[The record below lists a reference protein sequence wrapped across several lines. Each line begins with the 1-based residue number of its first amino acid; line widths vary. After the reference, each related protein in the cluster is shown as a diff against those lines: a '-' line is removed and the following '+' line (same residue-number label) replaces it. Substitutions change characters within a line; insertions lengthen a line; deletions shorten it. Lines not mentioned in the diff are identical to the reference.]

1 MFDDWDENDAP
12 RPKPDAKDTPKTPI
26 NWRRLFG
33 YLAPHRV
40 RLAIAIFGLLFGT
53 GLGLIFPLVI
63 ADLLGAVLAEQGYEA
78 LNALTLT
85 LIGLFLA
92 QAFFTFVQSYN
103 LAFIGE
109 RIVFRLRNQLYA
121 HIQRLSL
128 EFFVLRRVGEIL
140 SRLSSDVNLV
150 RTLLTTNITSLL
162 SNVLTLIGSVVIVFV
177 LNPSLT
183 LFILVLIPALFVV
196 AILFGRPLQR
206 LSTRYQDELAA
217 ASADAQEAIQG
228 VRIVKSF
235 VREDYEIERYYRS
248 TEKTFKTA
256 LSLTLYRS
264 AFGALMAFLGF
275 GSLAAIL
282 WFGGR
287 EVIEGR
293 LTLPVISS
301 FLIYGVSIAATLGG
315 LAGFYAELRS
325 TLGGVRRVFEA
336 LDTQSSVKDAP
347 DAVDISVAEGQIA
360 FENVSFAYEDGVPV
374 LHEVSLEVAAGEVV
388 ALVGPSGSGKTTI
401 INLIPRF
408 YDPTA
413 GSLRLDGREIR
424 TINQASLR
432 VQIGIVPQETTLFS
446 GTIRENIIYG
456 RLDADEAAIIAAAK
470 AANAHD
476 FITALPKGYDTEVG
490 ERGVKL
496 SGGQRQRV
504 AIARAILKDPRILLL
519 DEATSAL
526 DNESERL
533 VQEALDRLMQGRTT
547 LIVAHRLSTIK
558 VADRIVVLEGG
569 KIAEMGTH
577 EQLMA
582 LDGLYARLYNMQFR
596 LPAETAALLSDAPHE
611 SHTGDVIAMSDS
623 QRLRT
628 PRMGILGSLGRRT
641 KTE

>member
-1 MFDDWDENDAP
+1 MPPSQSEDQQ
-12 RPKPDAKDTPKTPI
+12 TPKTPI
-26 NWRRLFG
+26 NWRRLFS
-33 YLAPHRV
+33 YLAPHRA
-40 RLAIAIFGLLFGT
+40 RLALAVLSLLFAT
-53 GLGLIFPLVI
+53 GLGLVFPLVI
-63 ADLLGAVLAEQGYEA
+63 ADLLAAVLAEQGYQA

-85 LIGLFLA
+85 LIGLFFA
-92 QAFFTFVQSYN
+92 QAFFTFVQNYN
-103 LAFIGE
+103 LAYIGE

-162 SNVLTLIGSVVIVFV
+162 SNVLTLTGSIVIVFV
-177 LNPSLT
+177 LNPALT

-196 AILFGRPLQR
+196 AIVFGRPLQR

-235 VREDYEIERYYRS
+235 VREDYEIERYYRG

-256 LSLTLYRS
+256 LRLTLYRS

-315 LAGFYAELRS
+315 LAGFYTELRS

-336 LDTQSSVKDAP
+336 LDTQSAVADAP
-347 DAVDISVAEGQIA
+347 DAVPISTAEGHIK
-360 FENVSFAYEDGVPV
+360 FENVSFAYEDGVEV
-374 LHEVSLEVAAGEVV
+374 LKDVSFEIAAGEIV

-401 INLIPRF
+401 VNLIPRF
-408 YDPTA
+408 YDPSA
-413 GSLRLDGREIR
+413 GAIYLDGRDLR
-424 TINQASLR
+424 SLTQASLR
-432 VQIGIVPQETTLFS
+432 AQIGIVPQETTLFS
-446 GTIRENIIYG
+446 GTVRENILYG
-456 RLDADEAAIIAAAK
+456 RLDADEAAMIAAAK
-470 AANAHD
+470 AANAHN
-476 FITALPKGYDTEVG
+476 FIMALPKGYDTEVG

-519 DEATSAL
+519 DEATSSL

-558 VADRIVVLEGG
+558 IASRIIVLESGRIV
-569 KIAEMGTH
+569 EMGTH
-577 EQLMA
+577 DQLMA

-596 LPAETAALLSDAPHE
+596 LPEQTAALLSDAPPVADGVALSE
-611 SHTGDVIAMSDS
+611 S
-623 QRLRT
+623 QRMAT
-628 PRMGILGSLGRRT
+628 PRVSLLGGLSRRT

>member
-1 MFDDWDENDAP
+1 MPDSHTNNNTNNTAP
-12 RPKPDAKDTPKTPI
+12 EPKARKSPLD
-26 NWRRLFG
+26 WRRLFS
-33 YLAPHRV
+33 YLAPHRA
-40 RLAIAIFGLLFGT
+40 RLALAIFGLLFAT

-63 ADLLGAVLAEQGYEA
+63 GDLLGAVLAQQGYGA

-85 LIGLFLA
+85 LLGLFFA
-92 QAFFTFVQSYN
+92 QAFFTFVQNYN
-103 LAFIGE
+103 LAYIGE

-121 HIQRLSL
+121 HLQRLSL
-128 EFFVLRRVGEIL
+128 EFFELRRAGEIL
-140 SRLSSDVNLV
+140 SRLNNDVNLV
-150 RTLLTTNITSLL
+150 RTLLTTNIASLL
-162 SNVLTLIGSVVIVFV
+162 GNVLALIGSIVIVFV
-177 LNPSLT
+177 LNPALT
-183 LFILVLIPALFVV
+183 LFTLVLIPTLFVV
-196 AILFGRPLQR
+196 AIVFGRPLQR

-217 ASADAQEAIQG
+217 ANADAQEAIQG

-235 VREDYEIERYYRS
+235 VREEYEIERYYRG
-248 TEKTFKTA
+248 TEKTFRTA
-256 LSLTLYRS
+256 LRLTLYRA

-293 LTLPVISS
+293 LTLPIISS
-301 FLIYGVSIAATLGG
+301 FLIYGVSIAANLGG
-315 LAGFYAELRS
+315 LASFYAELRS
-325 TLGGVRRVFEA
+325 TLGGVRRVFEV
-336 LDTQSSVKDAP
+336 LDAQPAVLDAP
-347 DAVDISVAEGQIA
+347 DAVAISRASGQIK
-360 FENVSFAYEDGVPV
+360 FERVSFAYEDGVEV
-374 LHEVSLEVAAGEVV
+374 LRDISFEVAAGEIV

-413 GSLRLDGREIR
+413 GAIYLDGRDIR
-424 TINQASLR
+424 TISQASLR
-432 VQIGIVPQETTLFS
+432 AQIGIVPQEATLFS
-446 GTIRENIIYG
+446 GTVRENIRYG
-456 RLDADEAAIIAAAK
+456 HLDADEAAIIAAAK

-476 FITALPKGYDTEVG
+476 FIMALPKGYDTEVG

-558 VADRIVVLEGG
+558 IAHRIIVLENG
-569 KIAEMGTH
+569 KIVEMGTH
-577 EQLMA
+577 DQLMA

-596 LPAETAALLSDAPHE
+596 LPEQTAALLSERREDGALAGESQLLGAPRA
-611 SHTGDVIAMSDS
+611 SLLSSLD
-623 QRLRT
+623 R
-628 PRMGILGSLGRRT
+628 RM

>member
-1 MFDDWDENDAP
+1 MSDNRND
-12 RPKPDAKDTPKTPI
+12 KNTPPSKSEAQKTPI
-26 NWRRLFG
+26 DWRRLFS
-33 YLAPHRV
+33 YLAPHRA
-40 RLAIAIFGLLFGT
+40 RLALAILSLLFAT

-63 ADLLGAVLAEQGYEA
+63 ADLLGAVLAQQGYEA
-78 LNALTLT
+78 LNALTFT
-85 LIGLFLA
+85 LIALFFA
-92 QAFFTFVQSYN
+92 QALFTFVQNYN
-103 LAFIGE
+103 LAYIGE
-109 RIVFRLRNQLYA
+109 KIVFRLRNQLYA

-162 SNVLTLIGSVVIVFV
+162 SNVLALIGSIVIVFV
-177 LNPSLT
+177 LNPALT
-183 LFILVLIPALFVV
+183 LFILILIPALFAV
-196 AILFGRPLQR
+196 AIIFGRPLQR

-235 VREDYEIERYYRS
+235 VREDYEIERYYRG

-256 LSLTLYRS
+256 LRLTLYRA

-293 LTLPVISS
+293 LTLPIISS
-301 FLIYGVSIAATLGG
+301 FLIYGVSIAANLGG

-336 LDTQSSVKDAP
+336 LDTQSTVLDAP
-347 DAVDISVAEGQIA
+347 DAIAIGTASGQIK
-360 FENVSFAYEDGVPV
+360 FDRVSFAYEDGIEV
-374 LHEVSLEVAAGEVV
+374 LRDISFEVSAGEIV

-408 YDPTA
+408 YDPTSGA
-413 GSLRLDGREIR
+413 IYLDGRDIR
-424 TINQASLR
+424 TISQASLR
-432 VQIGIVPQETTLFS
+432 AQIGIVPQETTLFS
-446 GTIRENIIYG
+446 GTVRENILYG
-456 RLDADEAAIIAAAK
+456 RLDASEAEIVAAAK

-476 FITALPKGYDTEVG
+476 FIMALPKGYDTEVG

-504 AIARAILKDPRILLL
+504 AIARAILKNPRILLL

-558 VADRIVVLEGG
+558 IASRIIVLEGG
-569 KIAEMGTH
+569 KIVEMGTH
-577 EQLMA
+577 DQLMA

-596 LPAETAALLSDAPHE
+596 LPEQTAALLSEHHE
-611 SHTGDVIAMSDS
+611 DS
-623 QRLRT
+623 ALNGESVQQSASRIRLLS
-628 PRMGILGSLGRRT
+628 GLGRRT

>member
-1 MFDDWDENDAP
+1 MFDDPEMNTTP
-12 RPKPDAKDTPKTPI
+12 PKPEPSAAPKRPI
-26 NWRRLFG
+26 NWQRLFS
-33 YLAPHRV
+33 YLAPHRA
-40 RLAIAIFGLLFGT
+40 RLALAIFSLLFAT

-63 ADLLGAVLAEQGYEA
+63 ADLLGAVLAQQGYEA

-85 LIGLFLA
+85 LVGLFFA
-92 QAFFTFVQSYN
+92 QAFLTFVQNYN
-103 LAFIGE
+103 LAYIGE
-109 RIVFRLRNQLYA
+109 KIVFRLRNQLYA

-162 SNVLTLIGSVVIVFV
+162 SNVLALVGSIAIVFV
-177 LNPSLT
+177 LNPALT
-183 LFILVLIPALFVV
+183 LFILVLIPSLFVV
-196 AILFGRPLQR
+196 AIVFGRPLQR

-235 VREDYEIERYYRS
+235 VREDYEIERYYRG

-256 LSLTLYRS
+256 LRLTLYRA

-301 FLIYGVSIAATLGG
+301 FLIYGVSIAANLGG
-315 LAGFYAELRS
+315 LASFYAELRS

-336 LDTQSSVKDAP
+336 LDTQSTVVDAP
-347 DAVDISVAEGQIA
+347 QAISISTTSGHIK
-360 FENVSFAYEDGVPV
+360 FENVSFAYEDGIEV
-374 LHEVSLEVAAGEVV
+374 LKDISFEVASGEIV

-401 INLIPRF
+401 VNLIPRF
-408 YDPTA
+408 YDPSA
-413 GSLRLDGREIR
+413 GTIYLDGRDIR
-424 TINQASLR
+424 TISQASLR
-432 VQIGIVPQETTLFS
+432 AQIGIVPQETTLFS
-446 GTIRENIIYG
+446 GSVRENIRYG
-456 RLDADEAAIIAAAK
+456 RLDADEVAIIAAAK

-476 FITALPKGYDTEVG
+476 FIMALPKGYDTEVG

-558 VADRIVVLEGG
+558 IASRIIVLESGRIV
-569 KIAEMGTH
+569 EMGTH
-577 EQLMA
+577 DQLMA

-596 LPAETAALLSDAPHE
+596 LPEQTAALLSEPLHYDEQP
-611 SHTGDVIAMSDS
+611 TLSDS
-623 QRLRT
+623 QRPNAARL
-628 PRMGILGSLGRRT
+628 GILSGLGRRT

>member
-1 MFDDWDENDAP
+1 MRNVRRANTPLSQPESQEA
-12 RPKPDAKDTPKTPI
+12 PKTPI
-26 NWRRLFG
+26 NWRRLLG
-33 YLAPHRV
+33 YLAPHRA
-40 RLAIAIFGLLFGT
+40 RLALAVFSLLFAT

-63 ADLLGAVLAEQGYEA
+63 ADLLAAVLAEKGYQA

-85 LIGLFLA
+85 LIGLFFA
-92 QAFFTFVQSYN
+92 QALFTFVQNYN
-103 LAFIGE
+103 LAYIGE
-109 RIVFRLRNQLYA
+109 KIVFRLRNQLYA

-162 SNVLTLIGSVVIVFV
+162 SNVLTLIGSIVIVFV
-177 LNPSLT
+177 LNPALT

-196 AILFGRPLQR
+196 AIVFGRPLQR

-235 VREDYEIERYYRS
+235 VREDYEIERYYRG

-256 LSLTLYRS
+256 LRLTLYRA

-293 LTLPVISS
+293 LTLPIISS

-336 LDTQSSVKDAP
+336 LDTQPTVLDAP
-347 DAVDISVAEGQIA
+347 NPITINTAQGHIK
-360 FENVSFAYEDGVPV
+360 FEDVSFAYEDGIEV
-374 LHEVSLEVAAGEVV
+374 LRDVSFEVAAGEIV

-401 INLIPRF
+401 VNLIPRF
-408 YDPTA
+408 YDPSSGTIY
-413 GSLRLDGREIR
+413 LDGHDIR
-424 TINQASLR
+424 SLSQASLR
-432 VQIGIVPQETTLFS
+432 AQIGIVPQETTLFS
-446 GTIRENIIYG
+446 GTVRDNIRYG

-476 FITALPKGYDTEVG
+476 FIMALPKGYDTEVG

-558 VADRIVVLEGG
+558 IASRIIVLESGRIVE
-569 KIAEMGTH
+569 IGTH

-596 LPAETAALLSDAPHE
+596 LPEQTAALLSDAH
-611 SHTGDVIAMSDS
+611 IADDIATSES
-623 QRLRT
+623 QRLVAR
-628 PRMGILGSLGRRT
+628 RVSLLGGLSRRT
-641 KTE
+641 KTD

>member
-1 MFDDWDENDAP
+1 MSDKRSANPASLKSEP
-12 RPKPDAKDTPKTPI
+12 PKTPI
-26 NWRRLFG
+26 NWRRLFS
-33 YLAPHRV
+33 YLAPHRA
-40 RLAIAIFGLLFGT
+40 RLALAIFSLLFAT

-63 ADLLGAVLAEQGYEA
+63 ADLLGAVLAQQGYEA

-85 LIGLFLA
+85 LIGLFFA
-92 QAFFTFVQSYN
+92 QAFFTFVQNYN
-103 LAFIGE
+103 LAYIGE

-162 SNVLTLIGSVVIVFV
+162 SNVLALIGSIVIVFV
-177 LNPSLT
+177 LNPALT
-183 LFILVLIPALFVV
+183 LFILILIPALFVV
-196 AILFGRPLQR
+196 AIVFGRPLQR
-206 LSTRYQDELAA
+206 LSTRYQDELATA
-217 ASADAQEAIQG
+217 TADAQEAIQG

-235 VREDYEIERYYRS
+235 VREDYEIERYYRG

-256 LSLTLYRS
+256 LRLTLYRA

-293 LTLPVISS
+293 LTLPIISS
-301 FLIYGVSIAATLGG
+301 FLIYGVSIAANLGG

-336 LDTQSSVKDAP
+336 LDTQSTVLDVP
-347 DAVDISVAEGQIA
+347 DAVAISTASGQLK
-360 FENVSFAYEDGVPV
+360 FERVSFAYEDGIEV
-374 LHEVSLEVAAGEVV
+374 LRDISFEVAAGEIV

-413 GSLRLDGREIR
+413 GAIYLDGRDIR
-424 TINQASLR
+424 TLSQASLR
-432 VQIGIVPQETTLFS
+432 AQIGIVPQETTLFS
-446 GTIRENIIYG
+446 GTVRENILYG
-456 RLDADEAAIIAAAK
+456 RLDADEAEIIAAAK

-476 FITALPKGYDTEVG
+476 FIMALPKGYDTEVG

-504 AIARAILKDPRILLL
+504 AIARAILKNPRILLL

-558 VADRIVVLEGG
+558 IASRIIVLEGG
-569 KIAEMGTH
+569 KIVEMGTH
-577 EQLMA
+577 DQLMA

-596 LPAETAALLSDAPHE
+596 LPEQTAALLSDHREDSALNGE
-611 SHTGDVIAMSDS
+611 SAQQM
-623 QRLRT
+623 T
-628 PRMGILGSLGRRT
+628 PRISLLSGLGRRT

>member
-1 MFDDWDENDAP
+1 MRLQIDATP
-12 RPKPDAKDTPKTPI
+12 EPPKAPKTPI
-26 NWRRLFG
+26 NWRRLFS
-33 YLAPHRV
+33 YLAPHRA
-40 RLAIAIFGLLFGT
+40 RLALAILSLLFAT
-53 GLGLIFPLVI
+53 ALGLIFPLVI
-63 ADLLGAVLAEQGYEA
+63 ADLLGAVLAQQGYEA

-85 LIGLFLA
+85 LLGLFFA
-92 QAFFTFVQSYN
+92 QALFTFVQNYN
-103 LAFIGE
+103 LAYIGE
-109 RIVFRLRNQLYA
+109 KIVFRLRNQLYA

-140 SRLSSDVNLV
+140 SRLNSDVNLV

-162 SNVLTLIGSVVIVFV
+162 SNLLTLIGSITIVFV
-177 LNPSLT
+177 LNPALT
-183 LFILVLIPALFVV
+183 LFILVLIPALFLVAVV
-196 AILFGRPLQR
+196 FGRPLQR

-217 ASADAQEAIQG
+217 ASADAQEALQG

-235 VREDYEIERYYRS
+235 VREEYEIERYYRG

-256 LSLTLYRS
+256 LRLTLYRA
-264 AFGALMAFLGF
+264 AFGGLMAFLGF

-293 LTLPVISS
+293 LTLPIISS

-336 LDTQSSVKDAP
+336 LDTQTSVADAP
-347 DAVDISVAEGQIA
+347 DAITISSAEGHIK
-360 FENVSFAYEDGVPV
+360 FENVSFAYEDGIEV
-374 LHEVSLEVAAGEVV
+374 LKGVSFEVAAGEIV

-401 INLIPRF
+401 VNLIPRF
-408 YDPTA
+408 YDPSGGA
-413 GSLRLDGREIR
+413 IYLDGRDIR
-424 TINQASLR
+424 TLTQASLR
-432 VQIGIVPQETTLFS
+432 AQIGIVPQETTLFS
-446 GTIRENIIYG
+446 GSVRENILYG
-456 RLDADEAAIIAAAK
+456 RLDADEAAIVAAAK

-476 FITALPKGYDTEVG
+476 FIMALPKGYDTEVG

-519 DEATSAL
+519 DEATSSL

-558 VADRIVVLEGG
+558 IASRIIVLEGG
-569 KIAEMGTH
+569 RIVEMGTH
-577 EQLMA
+577 DQLMA
-582 LDGLYARLYNMQFR
+582 LDGL
-596 LPAETAALLSDAPHE
+596 
-611 SHTGDVIAMSDS
+611 
-623 QRLRT
+623 
-628 PRMGILGSLGRRT
+628 
-641 KTE
+641 

>member
-1 MFDDWDENDAP
+1 MRTNRRDNMP
-12 RPKPDAKDTPKTPI
+12 RPQAESPKTPKTPI
-26 NWRRLFG
+26 DWRRLFS
-33 YLAPHRV
+33 YLAPHRA
-40 RLAIAIFGLLFGT
+40 RLAIAVFSLLFAT
-53 GLGLIFPLVI
+53 GLGLVFPLVI
-63 ADLLGAVLAEQGYEA
+63 ADLLAAVLAEQGYAA

-85 LIGLFLA
+85 LIGLFFA
-92 QAFFTFVQSYN
+92 QAFFTFVQNYN
-103 LAFIGE
+103 LAYIGE
-109 RIVFRLRNQLYA
+109 KIVFRLRNQLYA

-162 SNVLTLIGSVVIVFV
+162 SNVLTLLGSIVIVFV
-177 LNPSLT
+177 LNPALT
-183 LFILVLIPALFVV
+183 LFILVLIPALFAV
-196 AILFGRPLQR
+196 AIVFGRPLQR

-217 ASADAQEAIQG
+217 ATADAQEAIQG

-235 VREDYEIERYYRS
+235 VREDYEIARYYRG

-256 LSLTLYRS
+256 LHLTLYRS

-336 LDTQSSVKDAP
+336 LDTQPTVLDAP
-347 DAVDISVAEGQIA
+347 DAVSIDTAKGHIK
-360 FENVSFAYEDGVPV
+360 FENVSFAYEDGVEV
-374 LHEVSLEVAAGEVV
+374 LKDVSFEVAAGEIV

-401 INLIPRF
+401 VNLIPRF
-408 YDPTA
+408 YDPSA
-413 GSLRLDGREIR
+413 GAIYLDGHDIR
-424 TINQASLR
+424 SLTQASLR
-432 VQIGIVPQETTLFS
+432 AQIGIVPQETTLFS
-446 GTIRENIIYG
+446 GTIRENILYG
-456 RLDADEAAIIAAAK
+456 RLDADEAAVIEAAR

-476 FITALPKGYDTEVG
+476 FIMALPKGYDTEVG

-504 AIARAILKDPRILLL
+504 AIARAILKNPRILLL
-519 DEATSAL
+519 DEATSSL

-558 VADRIVVLEGG
+558 IASRIIVLESG
-569 KIAEMGTH
+569 KIVEMGTH
-577 EQLMA
+577 DQLMA

-596 LPAETAALLSDAPHE
+596 LPEQTAALLSDVPDM
-611 SHTGDVIAMSDS
+611 TDGIAASES
-623 QRLRT
+623 QRLST
-628 PRMGILGSLGRRT
+628 PRVSLLGNLGRRA